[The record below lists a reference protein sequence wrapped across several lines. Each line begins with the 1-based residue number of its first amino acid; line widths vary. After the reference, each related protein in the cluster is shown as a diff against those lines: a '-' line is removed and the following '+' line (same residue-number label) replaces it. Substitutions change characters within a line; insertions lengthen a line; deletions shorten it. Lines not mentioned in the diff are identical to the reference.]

1 MLDNSVIQKFIFS
14 EGNQDIEVTRISS
27 SVSLIQGS
35 NYQLRG
41 HSFPRLYLFQR
52 NRKYYELAISPCSLS
67 VICTCGGYVERFSL
81 LNSVVSGSHTRDNH
95 PSTLEGHIRSAMH
108 PLCRTI

>member
-1 MLDNSVIQKFIFS
+1 MLDDSVIQKFIFS

-27 SVSLIQGS
+27 SVSLIKGS

-52 NRKYYELAISPCSLS
+52 NRK
-67 VICTCGGYVERFSL
+67 
-81 LNSVVSGSHTRDNH
+81 
-95 PSTLEGHIRSAMH
+95 
-108 PLCRTI
+108 